1 MSPFDYV
8 NAINKSKKDLM
19 ANEDKQAETSYSPF
33 LVNKAL
39 SYFVDTIMHANEI
52 NKHNHV
58 DNKLQFHYFLNSIRS
73 GNRFSKW
80 TKKKN
85 DEELELVKQYY
96 NISDEKARQ
105 SLLLLSQKQ
114 LSFIKT
120 ILTNGVSNEHTR

>member
-1 MSPFDYV
+1 MNPFDYV
-8 NAINKSKKDLM
+8 NAISKTKKDLM
-19 ANEDKQAETSYSPF
+19 ADESKASESAYNPF

-39 SYFVDTIMHANEI
+39 SYFVDTAMHANEI
-52 NKHNHV
+52 NKYNHL

-96 NISDEKARQ
+96 NMSDEKAKQ
-105 SLLLLSQKQ
+105 SLPLLSQKQ

-120 ILTNGVSNEHTR
+120 ILTNGVSNEHIR

>member
-1 MSPFDYV
+1 MNPFDYV
-8 NAINKSKKDLM
+8 NAISKTKKDLM
-19 ANEDKQAETSYSPF
+19 VDETKASEAAYNPF

-39 SYFVDTIMHANEI
+39 SYFVDTAMHANEI
-52 NKHNHV
+52 NKYNHL